1 MGTLLGGLA
10 QFLVQVPP
18 LWREGWR
25 PRLEWA
31 PRDPGIRAIA
41 GLMAPATVGLAAVQV
56 NIFTGT
62 VFASQEPSAVS
73 WLQYA
78 FRILYV
84 PVGVFGVAAGT
95 IATTGLARRA
105 AAGDM
110 EGLRDTLGRSVSLLA
125 FLTIPATV
133 GLVVLGEPIVRLLFE
148 RGRFHAVDT
157 EATAHALALY
167 AIGLVGYT
175 GVKVLAPAFYA
186 LGAPRVALAAS
197 ALAVAA
203 NLVVI
208 LALHPAMGYRAIA
221 LGNALGS
228 LLNVIVLAAVFQAR
242 TGGLVT
248 ARLAGRLAR
257 MAVAAGAMGLVIALL
272 ARALEARLGTHGAL
286 ARVLTGL
293 APVALGAAVY
303 LGATGLL
310 RLPETDA
317 VLRSFAPRRS

>member
-1 MGTLLGGLA
+1 
-10 QFLVQVPP
+10 
-18 LWREGWR
+18 
-25 PRLEWA
+25 WA

-105 AAGDM
+105 AAGAM

-125 FLTIPATV
+125 FLTLPATV

-186 LGAPRVALAAS
+186 LGAPRDALAAS
-197 ALAVAA
+197 
-203 NLVVI
+203 
-208 LALHPAMGYRAIA
+208 
-221 LGNALGS
+221 
-228 LLNVIVLAAVFQAR
+228 
-242 TGGLVT
+242 
-248 ARLAGRLAR
+248 
-257 MAVAAGAMGLVIALL
+257 
-272 ARALEARLGTHGAL
+272 
-286 ARVLTGL
+286 
-293 APVALGAAVY
+293 
-303 LGATGLL
+303 
-310 RLPETDA
+310 
-317 VLRSFAPRRS
+317 

>member
-1 MGTLLGGLA
+1 MGFPPAHIAMGWALGTLLGGLA

-105 AAGDM
+105 AAGDT
-110 EGLRDTLGRSVSLLA
+110 EGLRDTLGRSVSLVA
-125 FLTIPATV
+125 F
-133 GLVVLGEPIVRLLFE
+133 
-148 RGRFHAVDT
+148 
-157 EATAHALALY
+157 
-167 AIGLVGYT
+167 
-175 GVKVLAPAFYA
+175 
-186 LGAPRVALAAS
+186 
-197 ALAVAA
+197 
-203 NLVVI
+203 
-208 LALHPAMGYRAIA
+208 
-221 LGNALGS
+221 
-228 LLNVIVLAAVFQAR
+228 
-242 TGGLVT
+242 
-248 ARLAGRLAR
+248 
-257 MAVAAGAMGLVIALL
+257 
-272 ARALEARLGTHGAL
+272 
-286 ARVLTGL
+286 
-293 APVALGAAVY
+293 
-303 LGATGLL
+303 
-310 RLPETDA
+310 
-317 VLRSFAPRRS
+317 

>member
-1 MGTLLGGLA
+1 M
-10 QFLVQVPP
+10 
-18 LWREGWR
+18 
-25 PRLEWA
+25 
-31 PRDPGIRAIA
+31 
-41 GLMAPATVGLAAVQV
+41 
-56 NIFTGT
+56 
-62 VFASQEPSAVS
+62 
-73 WLQYA
+73 
-78 FRILYV
+78 

-186 LGAPRVALAAS
+186 LGAPGVALRAS

-208 LALHPAMGYRAIA
+208 LALHPSMGYRAIA

-228 LLNVIVLAAVFQAR
+228 LLNVIVLAAAFQAR

-248 ARLAGRLAR
+248 ARLPAR
-257 MAVAAGAMGLVIALL
+257 
-272 ARALEARLGTHGAL
+272 
-286 ARVLTGL
+286 
-293 APVALGAAVY
+293 
-303 LGATGLL
+303 
-310 RLPETDA
+310 TD
-317 VLRSFAPRRS
+317 SPAPRRACPPHVSCRRCRRTHERQSAAAVPLKRGHRSWRRRRPPRAESSVVRTGSSARPD